1 MEFLI
6 DRYNPEVDSDIRVQH
21 YELPDEEISGDMMLL
36 EALEKIREIDPTL
49 AFRSSC
55 KEGVCGSDGMN
66 VNGKNRLSCI
76 TRVSELSSPVV
87 LKPLPGLPVIK
98 DLIIDME
105 LFYDHYRAVK
115 PYLQTT
121 AKDLDHEILQTPE
134 QRDLLDGSYECIL
147 CACCSTSCPSFWWNP
162 DKFHG
167 PAALLAARRF
177 VFDSRDIKTRD
188 RLEALDDVHKTFR
201 CRNIQNCTDACP
213 KGLNPSKAIN
223 ELKFLILAKQVD

>member
-1 MEFLI
+1 MEFII
-6 DRYNPEVDSDIRVQH
+6 DRFNPEQDTEVHTQRYQLDNARITD
-21 YELPDEEISGDMMLL
+21 DMMLL
-36 EALEKIREIDPTL
+36 AALEMIREQDPTL

-55 KEGVCGSDGMN
+55 GEGVCGSDGMN

-76 TRVSELSSPVV
+76 TRLSELTSPVV
-87 LKPLPGLPVIK
+87 LKRLPGLPVVK
-98 DLIIDME
+98 DLIIDMT
-105 LFYDHYRAVK
+105 LFYEHYRAVK
-115 PYLQTT
+115 PYLQP
-121 AKDLDHEILQTPE
+121 APKDLDHEILQTPE
-134 QRDLLDGSYECIL
+134 QRDLLDGSYECVL

-177 VFDSRDIKTRD
+177 VVDSRDITTRD
-188 RLEALDDVHKTFR
+188 RLEALDDTHKTFR

-223 ELKFLILAKQVD
+223 ELKSLIISKQVD